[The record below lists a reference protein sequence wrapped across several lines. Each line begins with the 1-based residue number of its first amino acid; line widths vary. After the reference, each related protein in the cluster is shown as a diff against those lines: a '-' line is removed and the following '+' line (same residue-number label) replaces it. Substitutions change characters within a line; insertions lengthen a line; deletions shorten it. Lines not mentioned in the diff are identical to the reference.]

1 MKKNRSQNP
10 LSRLLPI
17 PKMLIADAVLLGLA
31 MLADR
36 LLLWD
41 PETETYFFPTFS
53 FALGGLL
60 AVITA
65 IVLAAAVT
73 RTIGA
78 FVRGGGEAPAA
89 DPTEPPARRFNPKA
103 LLYLLPAP
111 MMVVVSYAAVL
122 GFSLLETNALPQPEM
137 GFKLPVVTL
146 LLIPV
151 FFGITAVTALASLV
165 LLLRNIRK

>member
-10 LSRLLPI
+10 LSHLLPVVRA
-17 PKMLIADAVLLGLA
+17 LVVDAVLLGVTL
-31 MLADR
+31 LVER
-36 LLLWD
+36 LLLSD
-41 PETETYFFPTFS
+41 EPGQYPAFT

-60 AVITA
+60 TAVTA

-78 FVRGGGEAPAA
+78 FVKGGGEAPAA

-137 GFKLPVVTL
+137 GFKLPMVTL